1 MVLFVTS
8 LLFLINSIICHISY
22 PNFPFLFADPEAS
35 TTNRNVPSVATADH
49 GPRPEVI
56 ARRNA
61 PIVAVQDIAVENAPT
76 RDLPPVRVIVA
87 TVVSLVQFR
96 VHIPRIVAEDL
107 DVIILA
113 VRFTEDATMALVR
126 IQTSQSVW
134 AFLD

>member
-1 MVLFVTS
+1 MVLLVTS

-35 TTNRNVPSVATADH
+35 TTNRNVPSVAIADH

-56 ARRNA
+56 ARRND

-76 RDLPPVRVIVA
+76 RDLPLVRVIVA

-96 VHIPRIVAEDL
+96 VPRIVAEDL

-113 VRFTEDATMALVR
+113 VPFTEDATMALVR